1 MRVPR
6 CLRVSGRK
14 IIAVAMMCAAGG
26 AASLRPQSEAKRGDI
41 STSATPATVLAG
53 QRIFATTCAACH
65 GLDAR
70 GGERAP
76 DILARPEVQRMT
88 DADISRVIREGTR
101 SKAMPAFGT
110 SLDGAHIR
118 EVTLYLRSLLQGH
131 SGGAQAPGDPAT
143 GKQLFFGKGGCA
155 DCHMVNGSGGFMGS
169 DLSSY
174 AESRAAG
181 EVRDAITDPA
191 KNSTMR
197 REKVAAVTTR
207 EGQQFTGIARN
218 EDNFSLQLQTPDGVF
233 HLLMKSDLDR
243 IEYPPQPLM
252 PGDYAQRLS
261 AAELNDLVSFLLRTA
276 ATNAKSGTRGAG
288 KRNPDDD

>member
-1 MRVPR
+1 MV
-6 CLRVSGRK
+6 L
-14 IIAVAMMCAAGG
+14 AALCAFGG
-26 AASLRPQSEAKRGDI
+26 AASLRPQSETKRGDI
-41 STSATPATVLAG
+41 STTATPATVLAG
-53 QRIFATTCAACH
+53 QRVFATTCAACH

-110 SLDGAHIR
+110 SLDSARIR

-131 SGGAQAPGDPAT
+131 TGSAKVPGDAAA
-143 GKQLFFGKGGCA
+143 GKLVFFGKGGCA
-155 DCHMVNGSGGFMGS
+155 DCHMVNGLGGFMGA

-174 AESRAAG
+174 AESRSAD
-181 EVRDAITDPA
+181 EIREAITDPA
-191 KNSTMR
+191 KYSGRHERIVT
-197 REKVAAVTTR
+197 VATR
-207 EGQQFTGIARN
+207 EGQQFTGFARN
-218 EDNFSLQLQTPDGVF
+218 EDNFSLQLQTPDGAF

-243 IEYPPQPLM
+243 IDYPPQPLM
-252 PGDYAQRLS
+252 PADYAHKLS
-261 AAELNDLVSFLLRTA
+261 ANELNDLLSFLLRTA
-276 ATNAKSGTRGAG
+276 TTNAKSGARGAG

>member
-1 MRVPR
+1 MKAPL
-6 CLRVSGRK
+6 CLRESGRT
-14 IIAVAMMCAAGG
+14 IIVLAALCGFASVAP
-26 AASLRPQSEAKRGDI
+26 LWPQSEAKRSDI
-41 STSATPATVLAG
+41 SSPASPATVLAG
-53 QRIFATTCAACH
+53 QRVFATTCAACH

-88 DADISRVIREGTR
+88 DADISRVVREGTR
-101 SKAMPAFGT
+101 SKAMPAFGA
-110 SLDGAHIR
+110 SLDSAHIR

-131 SGGAQAPGDPAT
+131 SGGAQVPGDPAS
-143 GKQLFFGKGGCA
+143 GKAIFFGKGGCA
-155 DCHMVNGSGGFMGS
+155 DCHMVNGTGGFMGA

-191 KNSTMR
+191 KNSAMR

-207 EGQQFTGIARN
+207 EGQQYTGIARN
-218 EDNFSLQLQTPDGVF
+218 EDNFSLQLQTPDGAF

-243 IEYPPQPLM
+243 IEYPPQSLM

-261 AAELNDLVSFLLRTA
+261 ATELNDLVSFLARAA
-276 ATNAKSGTRGAG
+276 ATNSKSGARG
-288 KRNPDDD
+288 RSRRDPDDD